1 MWFWIRGIASRL
13 GLFLAISL
21 SPAQGAERVSLEL
34 VLAIDVSVSVN
45 DIEYRQELEGM
56 ALAFVDPEVVSLIL
70 NHQEGVAVLV
80 TQWGGFAVSGVPMP
94 WRVLRT
100 EQDIA
105 AFATGLRTMPRGNFG
120 YLTAIGN
127 AIIFAVN
134 EIESNGFDGL
144 EKKIDVAGDG
154 RNNAGHNPVTAGA
167 LALARGITINGLAIG
182 DSDPGLVEY
191 YAQNVI
197 SGPHAFVEPAT
208 GFADF
213 AEAFR
218 RKLKRELSPKLA
230 DAGPWRNT
238 AGLKP

>member
-1 MWFWIRGIASRL
+1 MVI
-13 GLFLAISL
+13 GLT
-21 SPAQGAERVSLEL
+21 PALGAERVSLEL

-56 ALAFVDPEVVSLIL
+56 ALAFLDPEVVTLIL
-70 NHQEGVAVLV
+70 NHEEGVAVLV

-94 WRVLRT
+94 WRVLRSEHDVAT
-100 EQDIA
+100 
-105 AFATGLRTMPRGNFG
+105 FATDLRSMPRGNFG

-134 EIESNGFDGL
+134 EIESNGFEGL

-182 DSDPGLVEY
+182 DSDPGLVDY
-191 YAQNVI
+191 YAQHVI

-230 DAGPWRNT
+230 EGGAASSH
-238 AGLKP
+238 AGLVP